1 MLKGNV
7 AEGLGYLRQ
16 GFGLIR
22 QPGLRLF
29 VVIPLVLNVL
39 VFALLFGWLAGVFQ
53 GLTAT
58 FLGWLPDWAWLQAM
72 DWLFWILYGGVVLLF
87 LAYGFVMM
95 ANLIGAPFYG
105 YLAELTERR
114 LTGQALDDDGDWRQ
128 ILRDIPRV
136 MGRELQKLA
145 YYLPRALLLLVLGFI
160 PVVNLV
166 VVVLWFLFNAW
177 MMALQYI
184 DYPADNRKV
193 PFAQV
198 RAVMGRARLTTFGF
212 GLPIALLAMVPV
224 VNLVLMPAAVCG
236 GTAYWVAQ
244 RQDAR
249 R

>member
-1 MLKGNV
+1 
-7 AEGLGYLRQ
+7 
-16 GFGLIR
+16 
-22 QPGLRLF
+22 
-29 VVIPLVLNVL
+29 
-39 VFALLFGWLAGVFQ
+39 
-53 GLTAT
+53 
-58 FLGWLPDWAWLQAM
+58 
-72 DWLFWILYGGVVLLF
+72 
-87 LAYGFVMM
+87 
-95 ANLIGAPFYG
+95 YG